1 MRDRRRKVITTHEL
15 DYLRFLASRDP
26 ADLKRYVTEKTVI
39 ALARKGFI
47 AYVPISA
54 PSPLRGRWT
63 LTERGRSICG

>member
-54 PSPLRGRWT
+54 PSPLRGRWA
-63 LTERGRSICG
+63 LTALGRSICG